1 MKITIIAPGSQG
13 DVQPF
18 LALGKGLIKAGNSV
32 RLVTNQNYENQVKSQ
47 GLEFW
52 PIEVNMEDIIR
63 SEKMR
68 EVLESGKLLT
78 SIARMGN
85 ELRDNAEL
93 LAKRSLE
100 ACNDIDIVMAGI
112 SGLFTANS
120 IAEKLGLPF
129 LQALNIPFTPTKA
142 FAGVLFPKFPRWLG
156 GYRLSHRLTQQIV
169 WQAYRPTDKV
179 IREQE
184 LGLSKSSFFGPF
196 KSESLKDGPIIYGI
210 SPTIFTRPDDWTENI
225 HITGFWSLD
234 LPDQWAPPSELMEF
248 IQDEPIPLYI
258 GFGSMS
264 SKKPEETANLVFKA
278 LNKTNQ
284 RAVVSSGWGGL
295 SKAEL
300 PSNVLMVESVPHSWL
315 FPRVQAV
322 IHHGGAGTTSAGLRA
337 GVPSIVVP
345 FHGDQPFWGYMIRK
359 LGVGPKPIPRK
370 KLSAS
375 RLAKAIEEV
384 RTDKEMNK
392 QATKLGSEIRAEN
405 GIEKAISI
413 IDEIFEN

>member
-1 MKITIIAPGSQG
+1 MRIAIIAPGSQG

-18 LALGKGLIKAGNSV
+18 LALGKGLIKAGNAV
-32 RLVTNQNYENQVKSQ
+32 RLVTNQNYEKQVKSH

-78 SIARMGN
+78 SMARMGN
-85 ELRDNAEL
+85 ELRQNAAL

-100 ACNDIDIVMAGI
+100 ACREMNLVMAGI
-112 SGLFTANS
+112 SGLFIANS
-120 IAEKLGLPF
+120 IAEKLGIPL

-142 FAGVLFPKFPRWLG
+142 FAGALLPKYPSWLG

-179 IREQE
+179 VRMQV
-184 LGLSKSSFFGPF
+184 LGLPKSPFFGPF
-196 KSESLKDGPIIYGI
+196 KFETLRDGPIIYGI
-210 SPTIFTRPDDWTENI
+210 SPSVFPRPTDWADNI

-234 LPDQWAPPSELMEF
+234 PPDHWSPPSDLKEF
-248 IQDEPIPLYI
+248 LQDGPLPLYI

-264 SKKPEETANLVFKA
+264 SKNPEETANMVLKV

-284 RAVVSSGWGGL
+284 RAIVFSGWGGL
-295 SKAEL
+295 NKIDL
-300 PSNVLMVESVPHSWL
+300 PDSVLMVDSIPHSWL
-315 FPRVQAV
+315 FSRVRAV
-322 IHHGGAGTTSAGLRA
+322 IHHGGAGTTAAGLTA
-337 GVPSIVVP
+337 GVPSIIVP
-345 FHGDQPFWGYMIRK
+345 FHGDQPFWGHLISK
-359 LGVGPKPIPRK
+359 LGVGPNPIPRK
-370 KLSAS
+370 KLSAA
-375 RLAKAIEEV
+375 RLVKAIQEVETDEEIS
-384 RTDKEMNK
+384 EN
-392 QATKLGSEIRAEN
+392 ASKLGSEIRAEN

-413 IDEIFEN
+413 INEIF